1 MNEHIISYI
10 KDNYINSQMS
20 PQFAVLVKGDWGCG
34 KTFLV
39 KKILNETYGKKYKDN
54 VIWISVYGLSSIQQL
69 RQKLIEKI
77 YPFLSNK
84 ITKFA
89 LSTVKAGL
97 KASTTIDFNKDG
109 YEDLFIDFII
119 PNFESD
125 ENGKKIKTKKILILD
140 DIERCSIPI
149 TEIFG
154 FFAEEIIEKN
164 LKAIFISNDEKIKDT
179 QEQDDYK
186 SIKEK
191 IIGMEFKIVPNVTE
205 AVKSF
210 IKELRL
216 EHGETIL
223 TEKSLNVLSTLKFE
237 NLRSV
242 RQAFVHISQIF
253 EIIGNTNINEDYIS
267 SVIEYFLVLYIQKA
281 KGDISSKEDFLDA
294 IEAYT
299 NEKTT
304 FKNYKDTQ
312 LNKKYLFRYAKVPLQ
327 NIYFDIIVNGNF
339 SPNQVLED
347 YKNWTMPDDEKTPYQ
362 KLYQEWFNYSDIE
375 FNNLYNSVQ
384 KDFDNNKILNQSQLV
399 GLADLKFELA
409 ENGVIGESK
418 EQIKKSF
425 SEYIQKNKSILEPY
439 DLLIPLR
446 GHFTRCKNCNSELVE
461 IESKLRAVNRD
472 LIKEKVR
479 LYFIEL
485 YSNIPEKISE
495 LVRFVSYGE
504 GNSYSIPI
512 LNLIDINELYLKM
525 KVWNYNYQVVLFQSF
540 EERYGKKNS
549 MELKK
554 EFYPDINEIKKLADL
569 YKNDIKE
576 IIMSPKNAQR
586 KWIADWYN
594 DLYEYMVQ
602 SKEKQE
608 NKELPLSEATYK

>member
-39 KKILNETYGKKYKDN
+39 KKILEETYGKKYEAN
-54 VIWISVYGLSSIQQL
+54 IIWISVYGLSSIQQL
-69 RQKLIEKI
+69 KQKLLKKI
-77 YPFLSNK
+77 HPILTNK
-84 ITKFA
+84 VTQFVFNTLKTGIKTSTKIDLNNDEEGDLFFD
-89 LSTVKAGL
+89 L
-97 KASTTIDFNKDG
+97 TIPDYETEKDG
-109 YEDLFIDFII
+109 A
-119 PNFESD
+119 
-125 ENGKKIKTKKILILD
+125 KIKIKKLLIID

-154 FFAEEIIEKN
+154 FFSEDILEKN
-164 LKAIFISNDEKIKDT
+164 LRAIFISNDKKIKDP
-179 QEQDDYK
+179 DDFDSYK

-191 IIGMEFKIVPNVTE
+191 IIGMEFNVEPDITD

-216 EHGETIL
+216 EYNEELL
-223 TEKSLNVLSTLKFE
+223 TEKSVNVLSTLEFK
-237 NLRSV
+237 NLRSI

-253 EIIGNTNINEDYIS
+253 EIIGKTDIDKDYIS
-267 SVIEYFLVLYIQKA
+267 NVIEFFLVLYIQKA
-281 KGDISSKEDFLDA
+281 KGDINSTEDFLDA
-294 IEAYT
+294 IEAYK

-304 FKNYKDTQ
+304 LKIYKDTQ

-425 SEYIQKNKSILEPY
+425 SEYIQRNKTILEPY

-461 IESKLRAVNRD
+461 IESKLRAVNCD

-549 MELKK
+549 EELKK

-608 NKELPLSEATYK
+608 NKEPPL

>member
-1 MNEHIISYI
+1 MNEHVISYI

-69 RQKLIEKI
+69 KQKLLKKI
-77 YPFLSNK
+77 HPILTNK
-84 ITKFA
+84 VTQFVFNTLKTGIKTSTKIDLNNDEEGDLFFD
-89 LSTVKAGL
+89 L
-97 KASTTIDFNKDG
+97 TIPDYETEKDG
-109 YEDLFIDFII
+109 A
-119 PNFESD
+119 
-125 ENGKKIKTKKILILD
+125 KIKIKKLLIID

-154 FFAEEIIEKN
+154 FFSEDILENN
-164 LKAIFISNDEKIKDT
+164 LRAIFISNDEKIKDS
-179 QEQDDYK
+179 DDFDSYK

-191 IIGMEFKIVPNVTE
+191 IIGMEFNVEPDITD

-216 EHGETIL
+216 EHNEELL
-223 TEKSLNVLSTLKFE
+223 TKKSVNVLSTLKFK
-237 NLRSV
+237 NLRSI
-242 RQAFVHISQIF
+242 RQAFVHISQIY
-253 EIIGNTNINEDYIS
+253 EIIGKTDIDKDYIS
-267 SVIEYFLVLYIQKA
+267 NVIEFFLVLYIQKA
-281 KGDISSKEDFLDA
+281 KGDINSTEDFLDA
-294 IEAYT
+294 IEAYK

-304 FKNYKDTQ
+304 LKIYEDMQ

-347 YKNWTMPDDEKTPYQ
+347 YKNWTMPDNEKTPYQ
-362 KLYQEWFNYSDIE
+362 KLYQEWFNYSDID

-409 ENGVIGESK
+409 ENGVIEESK
-418 EQIKKSF
+418 EQIKNSF
-425 SEYIQKNKSILEPY
+425 FEYIQRNKSILEPY

-446 GHFTRCKNCNSELVE
+446 GHFTRCKNCNSELLA
-461 IESKLRAVNRD
+461 IEAKLRDVNLN
-472 LIKEKVR
+472 LIKERVKSN
-479 LYFIEL
+479 FIEL
-485 YSNIPEKISE
+485 YSNIPEKISD

-504 GNSYSIPI
+504 KNSYFIPI
-512 LNLIDINELYLKM
+512 LSLIDINDLYLKM
-525 KVWNYNYQVVLFQSF
+525 KGWDYSCQVTLYQSF

-549 MELKK
+549 TGVQK
-554 EFYPDINEIKKLADL
+554 EFYPDIDEIKKIADL
-569 YKNDIKE
+569 YKKDAKE
-576 IIMSPKNAQR
+576 IVMSPQNAQK
-586 KWIADWYN
+586 KWLSDWYK
-594 DLYEYMVQ
+594 DLYEFMIQ
-602 SKEKQE
+602 SKNSQE
-608 NKELPLSEATYK
+608 SKE

>member
-1 MNEHIISYI
+1 MNEHVISYI

-69 RQKLIEKI
+69 KQKLLKKI
-77 YPFLSNK
+77 HPILTNK
-84 ITKFA
+84 VTQFVFNTLKTGIKTSTKIDLNNDEEGDLFFD
-89 LSTVKAGL
+89 L
-97 KASTTIDFNKDG
+97 TIPDYETEKDG
-109 YEDLFIDFII
+109 A
-119 PNFESD
+119 
-125 ENGKKIKTKKILILD
+125 KIKIKKLLIID

-154 FFAEEIIEKN
+154 FFSEDILENN
-164 LKAIFISNDEKIKDT
+164 LRAIFISNDEKIKDS
-179 QEQDDYK
+179 DDFDSYK

-191 IIGMEFKIVPNVTE
+191 KIGMEFNVEPDITD

-216 EHGETIL
+216 EHNEELL
-223 TEKSLNVLSTLKFE
+223 TKKSVNVLSTLKFK
-237 NLRSV
+237 NLRSI
-242 RQAFVHISQIF
+242 RQAFVHISQIY
-253 EIIGNTNINEDYIS
+253 EIIGKTDIDKDYIS
-267 SVIEYFLVLYIQKA
+267 NVIEFFLVLYIQKA
-281 KGDISSKEDFLDA
+281 KGDINSTEDFLDA
-294 IEAYT
+294 IEAYK

-304 FKNYKDTQ
+304 LKIYEDMQ

-347 YKNWTMPDDEKTPYQ
+347 YKNWTMPDNEKTPYQ
-362 KLYQEWFNYSDIE
+362 KLYQEWFNYSDID

-409 ENGVIGESK
+409 ENGVIEESK
-418 EQIKKSF
+418 EQIKNSF
-425 SEYIQKNKSILEPY
+425 FEYIQRNKSILEPY

-446 GHFTRCKNCNSELVE
+446 GHFTRCKNCNSELLA
-461 IESKLRAVNRD
+461 IEAKLRDVNLN
-472 LIKEKVR
+472 LIKERVKSN
-479 LYFIEL
+479 FIEL
-485 YSNIPEKISE
+485 YSNIPEKISD

-504 GNSYSIPI
+504 KNSYFIPI
-512 LNLIDINELYLKM
+512 LSLIDINDLYLKM
-525 KVWNYNYQVVLFQSF
+525 KGWDYSCQVTLYQSF

-549 MELKK
+549 TGVQK
-554 EFYPDINEIKKLADL
+554 EFYPDIDEIKK
-569 YKNDIKE
+569 N
-576 IIMSPKNAQR
+576 R
-586 KWIADWYN
+586 
-594 DLYEYMVQ
+594 
-602 SKEKQE
+602 
-608 NKELPLSEATYK
+608 

>member
-1 MNEHIISYI
+1 
-10 KDNYINSQMS
+10 MS

>member
-1 MNEHIISYI
+1 MNEHVISYI

-69 RQKLIEKI
+69 KQKLLKKI
-77 YPFLSNK
+77 HPILTNK
-84 ITKFA
+84 VTQFVFNTLKTGIKTSTKIDLNNDEEGDLFFD
-89 LSTVKAGL
+89 L
-97 KASTTIDFNKDG
+97 TIPDYETEKDG
-109 YEDLFIDFII
+109 A
-119 PNFESD
+119 
-125 ENGKKIKTKKILILD
+125 KIKIKKLLIID

-154 FFAEEIIEKN
+154 FFSEDILENN
-164 LKAIFISNDEKIKDT
+164 LRAIFISNDKKIKDS
-179 QEQDDYK
+179 DDFDSYK

-191 IIGMEFKIVPNVTE
+191 IIGMEFNVEPDITD

-216 EHGETIL
+216 EHNEELL
-223 TEKSLNVLSTLKFE
+223 TKKSVNVLSTLKFK
-237 NLRSV
+237 NLRSI
-242 RQAFVHISQIF
+242 RQAFVHISQIY
-253 EIIGNTNINEDYIS
+253 EIIGKTDIDKDYIS
-267 SVIEYFLVLYIQKA
+267 NVIEFFLVLYIQKA
-281 KGDISSKEDFLDA
+281 KGDINSTEDFLDA
-294 IEAYT
+294 IEAYK

-327 NIYFDIIVNGNF
+327 NIYFEIIVNGNF
-339 SPNQVLED
+339 SSCEILED
-347 YKNWTMPDDEKTPYQ
+347 YKVWTMPEDNKTPFQ
-362 KLYQEWFNYSDIE
+362 KLYQEWFKYADID

-418 EQIKKSF
+418 EQIKNSF
-425 SEYIQKNKSILEPY
+425 FEYIQRNKSILEPY

-446 GHFTRCKNCNSELVE
+446 GHFTRCKNYNSELLA
-461 IESKLRAVNRD
+461 IEAKLRDVNLN
-472 LIKEKVR
+472 LIKERVKSN
-479 LYFIEL
+479 FIEL
-485 YSNIPEKISE
+485 YSNIPEKISD

-504 GNSYSIPI
+504 KNSYFIPI
-512 LNLIDINELYLKM
+512 LSLIDINDLYLKM
-525 KVWNYNYQVVLFQSF
+525 KGWDYSCQVTLYQSF

-549 MELKK
+549 TGVQK
-554 EFYPDINEIKKLADL
+554 EFYPDIDEIKKIADL
-569 YKNDIKE
+569 YKKDAKE
-576 IIMSPKNAQR
+576 IVMSPQNAQK
-586 KWIADWYN
+586 KWLSDWYK
-594 DLYEYMVQ
+594 DLYEFMIQ
-602 SKEKQE
+602 SKNSQE
-608 NKELPLSEATYK
+608 SKE

>member
-1 MNEHIISYI
+1 MNEHVISYI

-69 RQKLIEKI
+69 KQKLLKKI
-77 YPFLSNK
+77 HPILTNK
-84 ITKFA
+84 VTQFVFNTLKTGIKTSTKIDLNNDEEGDLFFD
-89 LSTVKAGL
+89 L
-97 KASTTIDFNKDG
+97 TIPDYETEKDG
-109 YEDLFIDFII
+109 A
-119 PNFESD
+119 
-125 ENGKKIKTKKILILD
+125 KIKIKKLLIID

-154 FFAEEIIEKN
+154 FFSEDILENN
-164 LKAIFISNDEKIKDT
+164 LRAIFISNDEKIKDS
-179 QEQDDYK
+179 DDFDSYK

-191 IIGMEFKIVPNVTE
+191 IIGMEFNVEPDITD

-216 EHGETIL
+216 EHNEELL
-223 TEKSLNVLSTLKFE
+223 TKKSVNVLSTLKFK
-237 NLRSV
+237 NLRSI
-242 RQAFVHISQIF
+242 RQAFVHISQIY
-253 EIIGNTNINEDYIS
+253 EIIGKTDIDKDYIS
-267 SVIEYFLVLYIQKA
+267 NVIEVFLVLYIQKA
-281 KGDISSKEDFLDA
+281 KGDINSTEDFLDA
-294 IEAYT
+294 IEAYK

-304 FKNYKDTQ
+304 LKIYEDMQ

-347 YKNWTMPDDEKTPYQ
+347 YKNWTMPDNEKTPYQ
-362 KLYQEWFNYSDIE
+362 KLYQEWFNYSDID

-409 ENGVIGESK
+409 ENGVIEESK
-418 EQIKKSF
+418 EQIKNSF
-425 SEYIQKNKSILEPY
+425 FEYIQRNKSILEPY

-446 GHFTRCKNCNSELVE
+446 GHFTRCKNCNSELLA
-461 IESKLRAVNRD
+461 IEAKLRDVNLN
-472 LIKEKVR
+472 LIKERVKSN
-479 LYFIEL
+479 FIEL
-485 YSNIPEKISE
+485 YSNIPEKISD

-504 GNSYSIPI
+504 KNSYFIPI
-512 LNLIDINELYLKM
+512 LSLIDINDLYLKM
-525 KVWNYNYQVVLFQSF
+525 KGWDYSCQVTLYQSF

-549 MELKK
+549 TGVQK
-554 EFYPDINEIKKLADL
+554 EFYPDIDEIKKIADL
-569 YKNDIKE
+569 YKKDAKE
-576 IIMSPKNAQR
+576 IVMSPQNAQK
-586 KWIADWYN
+586 KWLSDWYK
-594 DLYEYMVQ
+594 DLYEFMIQ
-602 SKEKQE
+602 SKNSQE
-608 NKELPLSEATYK
+608 SKE

>member
-1 MNEHIISYI
+1 MNEHVISYI

-69 RQKLIEKI
+69 KQKLLKKI
-77 YPFLSNK
+77 HPILTNK
-84 ITKFA
+84 VTQFVFNTLKTGIKTSTKIDLNNDEEGDLFFD
-89 LSTVKAGL
+89 L
-97 KASTTIDFNKDG
+97 TIPDYETEKDG
-109 YEDLFIDFII
+109 A
-119 PNFESD
+119 
-125 ENGKKIKTKKILILD
+125 KIKIKKLLIID

-154 FFAEEIIEKN
+154 FFSEDILENN
-164 LKAIFISNDEKIKDT
+164 LRAIFISNDEKIKDS
-179 QEQDDYK
+179 DDFDSYK

-191 IIGMEFKIVPNVTE
+191 IIGMEFNVEPDITD

-216 EHGETIL
+216 EHNEELL
-223 TEKSLNVLSTLKFE
+223 TKKSVNVLSTLKFK
-237 NLRSV
+237 NLRSI
-242 RQAFVHISQIF
+242 RQAFVHISQIY
-253 EIIGNTNINEDYIS
+253 EIIGKTDIDKDYIS
-267 SVIEYFLVLYIQKA
+267 NVIEFFLVLYIQKA
-281 KGDISSKEDFLDA
+281 KGDINSTEDFLDA
-294 IEAYT
+294 IEAYK

-304 FKNYKDTQ
+304 LKIYEDMQ

-347 YKNWTMPDDEKTPYQ
+347 YKNWTMPDNEKTPYQ
-362 KLYQEWFNYSDIE
+362 KLYQEWFNYSDID

-409 ENGVIGESK
+409 ENGVIEESK
-418 EQIKKSF
+418 EQIKNSF
-425 SEYIQKNKSILEPY
+425 FEYIQRNKSILAPY
-439 DLLIPLR
+439 ELLIPLR
-446 GHFTRCKNCNSELVE
+446 GHFTRCKNCNSELLA
-461 IESKLRAVNRD
+461 IEAKLRDVNLN
-472 LIKEKVR
+472 LIKERVKSN
-479 LYFIEL
+479 FIEL
-485 YSNIPEKISE
+485 YSNIPEKISD

-504 GNSYSIPI
+504 KNSYFIPI
-512 LNLIDINELYLKM
+512 LSLIDINDLYLKM
-525 KVWNYNYQVVLFQSF
+525 KGWDYSCQVTLYQSF

-549 MELKK
+549 TGVQK
-554 EFYPDINEIKKLADL
+554 EFYPDIDEIKKIADL
-569 YKNDIKE
+569 YKKDAKE
-576 IIMSPKNAQR
+576 IVMSPQNAQK
-586 KWIADWYN
+586 KWLSDWYK
-594 DLYEYMVQ
+594 DLYEFMIQ
-602 SKEKQE
+602 SKNSQE
-608 NKELPLSEATYK
+608 SKE

>member
-1 MNEHIISYI
+1 MNEHVISYI
-10 KDNYINSQMS
+10 KNNYIKSKIN
-20 PQFAVLVKGDWGCG
+20 PHFAVLVKGDWGCG

-109 YEDLFIDFII
+109 YEDLFIDFTI

-179 QEQDDYK
+179 QEQDDYN

-191 IIGMEFKIVPNVTE
+191 IIGMEFNVEPDITD

-216 EHGETIL
+216 EHNEELL
-223 TEKSLNVLSTLKFE
+223 TEKSVNVLSTLKFK
-237 NLRSV
+237 NLRSI
-242 RQAFVHISQIF
+242 RQAFVHISQIY
-253 EIIGNTNINEDYIS
+253 EIIGKTDIDKDYIS
-267 SVIEYFLVLYIQKA
+267 NVIEFFLVLYIQKA
-281 KGDISSKEDFLDA
+281 KGDINSTEDFLDA
-294 IEAYT
+294 IEAYK

-304 FKNYKDTQ
+304 LKIYEDMQ

-347 YKNWTMPDDEKTPYQ
+347 YKNWTMPDNEKTPYQ
-362 KLYQEWFNYSDIE
+362 KLYQEWFNYSDID

-418 EQIKKSF
+418 EQIKNSF
-425 SEYIQKNKSILEPY
+425 FEYIQRNKSILEPY

-446 GHFTRCKNCNSELVE
+446 GHFTRCKNCNSELLA
-461 IESKLRAVNRD
+461 IEAKLRDVNLN
-472 LIKEKVR
+472 LIKERVKSN
-479 LYFIEL
+479 FIEL
-485 YSNIPEKISE
+485 YSNIPEKISD

-504 GNSYSIPI
+504 KNSYFIPI
-512 LNLIDINELYLKM
+512 LSLIDINDLYLKM
-525 KVWNYNYQVVLFQSF
+525 KGWDYSCQVTLYQSF

-554 EFYPDINEIKKLADL
+554 EFYPDIDEIKKIADL
-569 YKNDIKE
+569 YKKDAKE
-576 IIMSPKNAQR
+576 IVMSPQNAQK
-586 KWIADWYN
+586 KWLSDWYN

-608 NKELPLSEATYK
+608 NKELPL

>member
-1 MNEHIISYI
+1 MNEHVISYI
-10 KDNYINSQMS
+10 KNNYIKTKIN
-20 PQFAVLVKGDWGCG
+20 PHFAVLVKGDWGCG

-109 YEDLFIDFII
+109 YEDLFIDFTI

-179 QEQDDYK
+179 QEQDDYN

-191 IIGMEFKIVPNVTE
+191 IIGMEFNVEPDITD

-216 EHGETIL
+216 EHNEELL
-223 TEKSLNVLSTLKFE
+223 TEKSVNVLSTLKFK
-237 NLRSV
+237 NLRSI
-242 RQAFVHISQIF
+242 RQAFVHISQIY
-253 EIIGNTNINEDYIS
+253 EIIGKTDIDKDYIS
-267 SVIEYFLVLYIQKA
+267 NVIEFFLVLYIQKA
-281 KGDISSKEDFLDA
+281 KGDINSTEDFLDA
-294 IEAYT
+294 IEAYK

-304 FKNYKDTQ
+304 LKIYEDMQ

-347 YKNWTMPDDEKTPYQ
+347 YKNWTMPDNEKTPYQ
-362 KLYQEWFNYSDIE
+362 KLYQEWFNYSDID

-418 EQIKKSF
+418 EQIKNSF
-425 SEYIQKNKSILEPY
+425 FEYIQRNKSILEPY

-446 GHFTRCKNCNSELVE
+446 GHFTRCKNCNSELLA
-461 IESKLRAVNRD
+461 IEAKLRDVNLN
-472 LIKEKVR
+472 LIKERVKSN
-479 LYFIEL
+479 FIEL
-485 YSNIPEKISE
+485 YSNIPEKISD

-504 GNSYSIPI
+504 KNSYFIPI
-512 LNLIDINELYLKM
+512 LSLIDINDLYLKM
-525 KVWNYNYQVVLFQSF
+525 KGWDYSCQVTLYQSF

-554 EFYPDINEIKKLADL
+554 EFYPDIDEIKKIADL
-569 YKNDIKE
+569 YKKDAKE
-576 IIMSPKNAQR
+576 IVMSPQNAQK
-586 KWIADWYN
+586 KWLSDWYN

-608 NKELPLSEATYK
+608 NKELPL

>member
-1 MNEHIISYI
+1 MNEHVISYI

-109 YEDLFIDFII
+109 YEDLFIDFTI

-327 NIYFDIIVNGNF
+327 NIYFEIIVNGNF
-339 SPNQVLED
+339 SSCEILED
-347 YKNWTMPDDEKTPYQ
+347 YKVWTMPEDNKTPFQ
-362 KLYQEWFNYSDIE
+362 KLYQEWFKYADID

-384 KDFDNNKILNQSQLV
+384 KDFDNNKILDQSQLV

-418 EQIKKSF
+418 EQIKNSF
-425 SEYIQKNKSILEPY
+425 FEYIQRNKSILEPY

-446 GHFTRCKNCNSELVE
+446 GHFTRCKNYNSELLA
-461 IESKLRAVNRD
+461 IEAKLRDVNLN
-472 LIKEKVR
+472 LIKERVKSN
-479 LYFIEL
+479 FIEL
-485 YSNIPEKISE
+485 YSNIPEKISD

-504 GNSYSIPI
+504 KNSYFIPI
-512 LNLIDINELYLKM
+512 LSLIDINDLYLKM
-525 KVWNYNYQVVLFQSF
+525 KGWDYSCQVTLYQSF

-549 MELKK
+549 TRVQK
-554 EFYPDINEIKKLADL
+554 EFYPDIDEIKKIADL
-569 YKNDIKE
+569 YKKDAKE
-576 IIMSPKNAQR
+576 IVMSPQNAQK
-586 KWIADWYN
+586 KWLSDWYK
-594 DLYEYMVQ
+594 DLYEFMIQ
-602 SKEKQE
+602 SKNSQE
-608 NKELPLSEATYK
+608 SKE

>member
-1 MNEHIISYI
+1 MGREFMNEHIISYI
-10 KDNYINSQMS
+10 KNNYINSQMS

-39 KKILNETYGKKYKDN
+39 KKILEETYGKKYEDN
-54 VIWISVYGLSSIQQL
+54 VVWISVYGLSSIQQL
-69 RQKLIEKI
+69 KQKLLKKI
-77 YPFLSNK
+77 HPILTNK
-84 ITKFA
+84 VTQFVFNTLKTGIKTSTKIDLNNDEEGDLFFD
-89 LSTVKAGL
+89 L
-97 KASTTIDFNKDG
+97 TIPDYETEKDG
-109 YEDLFIDFII
+109 A
-119 PNFESD
+119 
-125 ENGKKIKTKKILILD
+125 KIKIKKLLIID

-154 FFAEEIIEKN
+154 FFSEDILEKN
-164 LKAIFISNDEKIKDT
+164 LRAIFISNDKKIKDP
-179 QEQDDYK
+179 DVFVSYK

-191 IIGMEFKIVPNVTE
+191 IIGMEFNVEPDITD
-205 AVKSF
+205 AVKFF

-216 EHGETIL
+216 EYNEELL
-223 TEKSLNVLSTLKFE
+223 TEKSVNVLSTLEFK
-237 NLRSV
+237 NLRSI

-253 EIIGNTNINEDYIS
+253 EIIGKTDIDKDYIS
-267 SVIEYFLVLYIQKA
+267 NVIEFFLVLYIQKA
-281 KGDISSKEDFLDA
+281 KGDINSTEDFLDA
-294 IEAYT
+294 IEAYK

-304 FKNYKDTQ
+304 LKIYKDTQ

-375 FNNLYNSVQ
+375 FNDLYNSVQ

-409 ENGVIGESK
+409 ENGVIGVSK

-425 SEYIQKNKSILEPY
+425 SEYIQRNKTILEPY

-512 LNLIDINELYLKM
+512 LNLIDINDLYLKM
-525 KVWNYNYQVVLFQSF
+525 KVWNYNYQVALFQSF

-554 EFYPDINEIKKLADL
+554 EFYPDIIKIKELSDL
-569 YKNDIKE
+569 YKKDIQK
-576 IIMSPKNAQR
+576 IIMSPENAQK
-586 KWIADWYN
+586 KWISNWYN
-594 DLYEYMVQ
+594 DLYEYMLQ
-602 SKEKQE
+602 SKENQD
-608 NKELPLSEATYK
+608 NKEPSL

>member
-1 MNEHIISYI
+1 MIEHVISYI

-69 RQKLIEKI
+69 KQKLLKKI
-77 YPFLSNK
+77 HPILTNK
-84 ITKFA
+84 VTQFVFNTLKTGIKTSTKIDLNNDEEGDLFFD
-89 LSTVKAGL
+89 L
-97 KASTTIDFNKDG
+97 TIPDYETEKDG
-109 YEDLFIDFII
+109 A
-119 PNFESD
+119 
-125 ENGKKIKTKKILILD
+125 KIKIKKLLIID

-154 FFAEEIIEKN
+154 FFSEDILENN
-164 LKAIFISNDEKIKDT
+164 LRAIFISNDEKIKDS
-179 QEQDDYK
+179 DDFDSYK

-191 IIGMEFKIVPNVTE
+191 IIGMEFNVEPDITD

-216 EHGETIL
+216 EHNEELL
-223 TEKSLNVLSTLKFE
+223 TKKSVNVLSTLKFK
-237 NLRSV
+237 NLRSI
-242 RQAFVHISQIF
+242 RQAFVHISQIY
-253 EIIGNTNINEDYIS
+253 EIIGKTDIDKDYIS
-267 SVIEYFLVLYIQKA
+267 NVIEFFLVLYIQKA
-281 KGDISSKEDFLDA
+281 KGDINSTEDFLDA
-294 IEAYT
+294 IEAYK

-304 FKNYKDTQ
+304 LKIYEDMQ

-347 YKNWTMPDDEKTPYQ
+347 YKNWTMPDNEKTPYQ
-362 KLYQEWFNYSDIE
+362 KLYQEWFNYSDID

-409 ENGVIGESK
+409 ENGVIEESK
-418 EQIKKSF
+418 EQIKNSF
-425 SEYIQKNKSILEPY
+425 FEYIQRNKSILEPY

-446 GHFTRCKNCNSELVE
+446 GHFTRCKNCNSELLA
-461 IESKLRAVNRD
+461 IEAKLRDVNLN
-472 LIKEKVR
+472 LIKERVKSN
-479 LYFIEL
+479 FIEL
-485 YSNIPEKISE
+485 YSNIPEKISD

-504 GNSYSIPI
+504 KNSYFIPI
-512 LNLIDINELYLKM
+512 LSLIDINDLYLKM
-525 KVWNYNYQVVLFQSF
+525 KGWDYSCQVTLYQSF

-549 MELKK
+549 TGVQK
-554 EFYPDINEIKKLADL
+554 EFYPDIDEIKKIADL
-569 YKNDIKE
+569 YKKDAKE
-576 IIMSPKNAQR
+576 IVMSPQNAQK
-586 KWIADWYN
+586 KWLSDWYK
-594 DLYEYMVQ
+594 DLYEFMIQ
-602 SKEKQE
+602 SKNSQE
-608 NKELPLSEATYK
+608 SKE

>member
-1 MNEHIISYI
+1 MNEHVISYI

-69 RQKLIEKI
+69 KQKLLKKI
-77 YPFLSNK
+77 HPILTNK
-84 ITKFA
+84 VTQFVFNTLKTGIKTSTKIDLNNDEEGDLFFD
-89 LSTVKAGL
+89 L
-97 KASTTIDFNKDG
+97 TIPDYETEKDG
-109 YEDLFIDFII
+109 A
-119 PNFESD
+119 
-125 ENGKKIKTKKILILD
+125 KIKIKKLLIID

-154 FFAEEIIEKN
+154 FFSEDILENN
-164 LKAIFISNDEKIKDT
+164 LRAIFISNDEKIKDS
-179 QEQDDYK
+179 DDFDSYK

-191 IIGMEFKIVPNVTE
+191 IIGMEFNVEPDITD

-216 EHGETIL
+216 EHNEELL
-223 TEKSLNVLSTLKFE
+223 TKKSVNVLSTLKFK
-237 NLRSV
+237 NLRSI
-242 RQAFVHISQIF
+242 RQAFVHISQIY
-253 EIIGNTNINEDYIS
+253 EIIGKTDIDKDYIS
-267 SVIEYFLVLYIQKA
+267 NVIEFFLVLYIQKA
-281 KGDISSKEDFLDA
+281 KGDINSTEDFLDA
-294 IEAYT
+294 IEAYK

-304 FKNYKDTQ
+304 LKIYEDMQ

-347 YKNWTMPDDEKTPYQ
+347 YKNWTMPDNEKTPYQ
-362 KLYQEWFNYSDIE
+362 KLYQEWFNYSDID

-409 ENGVIGESK
+409 ENGVIEESK
-418 EQIKKSF
+418 EQIKNSF
-425 SEYIQKNKSILEPY
+425 FEYIQRNKSILEPY

-446 GHFTRCKNCNSELVE
+446 GHFTRCKNCNSELLA
-461 IESKLRAVNRD
+461 IEAKLRDVNLN
-472 LIKEKVR
+472 LIKERVKSN
-479 LYFIEL
+479 FIEL
-485 YSNIPEKISE
+485 YSNIPEKISD

-504 GNSYSIPI
+504 KNSYFIPI
-512 LNLIDINELYLKM
+512 LSLIDINDLYLKM
-525 KVWNYNYQVVLFQSF
+525 KGWDYSCQVTLYQSF

-549 MELKK
+549 TGVQK
-554 EFYPDINEIKKLADL
+554 EFYPDIDEIKK
-569 YKNDIKE
+569 N
-576 IIMSPKNAQR
+576 R
-586 KWIADWYN
+586 
-594 DLYEYMVQ
+594 
-602 SKEKQE
+602 
-608 NKELPLSEATYK
+608 

>member
-1 MNEHIISYI
+1 MNEHVISYI

-69 RQKLIEKI
+69 KQKLLKKI
-77 YPFLSNK
+77 HPILTNK
-84 ITKFA
+84 VTQFVFNTLKTGIKTSTKIDLNNDEEGDLFFD
-89 LSTVKAGL
+89 L
-97 KASTTIDFNKDG
+97 TIPDYETEKDG
-109 YEDLFIDFII
+109 A
-119 PNFESD
+119 
-125 ENGKKIKTKKILILD
+125 KIKIKKLLIID

-154 FFAEEIIEKN
+154 FFSEDILENN
-164 LKAIFISNDEKIKDT
+164 LRAIFISNDEKIKDS
-179 QEQDDYK
+179 DDFDSYK

-191 IIGMEFKIVPNVTE
+191 IIGIEFNVEPDITD

-216 EHGETIL
+216 EHNEELL
-223 TEKSLNVLSTLKFE
+223 TKKSVNVLSTLKFK
-237 NLRSV
+237 NLRSI
-242 RQAFVHISQIF
+242 RQAFVHISQIY
-253 EIIGNTNINEDYIS
+253 EIIGKTDIDKDYIS
-267 SVIEYFLVLYIQKA
+267 NVIEFFLVLYIQKA
-281 KGDISSKEDFLDA
+281 KGDINSTEDFLDA
-294 IEAYT
+294 IEAYK

-304 FKNYKDTQ
+304 LKIYEDMQ

-347 YKNWTMPDDEKTPYQ
+347 YKNWTMPDNEKTPYQ
-362 KLYQEWFNYSDIE
+362 KLYQEWFNYSDID

-409 ENGVIGESK
+409 ENGVIEESK
-418 EQIKKSF
+418 EQIKNSF
-425 SEYIQKNKSILEPY
+425 FEYIQRNKSILEPY

-446 GHFTRCKNCNSELVE
+446 GHFTRCKNCNSELLA
-461 IESKLRAVNRD
+461 IEAKLRDVNLN
-472 LIKEKVR
+472 LIKERVKSN
-479 LYFIEL
+479 FIEL
-485 YSNIPEKISE
+485 YSNIPEKISD

-504 GNSYSIPI
+504 KNSYFIPI
-512 LNLIDINELYLKM
+512 LSLIDINDLYLKM
-525 KVWNYNYQVVLFQSF
+525 KGWDYSCQVTLYQSF

-549 MELKK
+549 TGVQK
-554 EFYPDINEIKKLADL
+554 EFYPDIDEIKK
-569 YKNDIKE
+569 N
-576 IIMSPKNAQR
+576 R
-586 KWIADWYN
+586 
-594 DLYEYMVQ
+594 
-602 SKEKQE
+602 
-608 NKELPLSEATYK
+608 

>member
-1 MNEHIISYI
+1 MNEHVISNI

-69 RQKLIEKI
+69 KQKLLKKI
-77 YPFLSNK
+77 HPILTNK
-84 ITKFA
+84 VTQFVFNTLKTGIKTSTKIDLNNDEEGDLFFD
-89 LSTVKAGL
+89 L
-97 KASTTIDFNKDG
+97 TIPDYETEKDG
-109 YEDLFIDFII
+109 A
-119 PNFESD
+119 
-125 ENGKKIKTKKILILD
+125 KIKIKKLLIID

-154 FFAEEIIEKN
+154 FFSEDILENN
-164 LKAIFISNDEKIKDT
+164 LRAIFISNDEKIKDS
-179 QEQDDYK
+179 DDFDSYK

-191 IIGMEFKIVPNVTE
+191 IIGMEFNVEPDITD

-216 EHGETIL
+216 EHNEELL
-223 TEKSLNVLSTLKFE
+223 TKKSVNVLSTLKFK
-237 NLRSV
+237 NLRSI
-242 RQAFVHISQIF
+242 RQAFVHISQIY
-253 EIIGNTNINEDYIS
+253 EIIGKTDIDKDYIS
-267 SVIEYFLVLYIQKA
+267 NVIEFFLVLYIQKA
-281 KGDISSKEDFLDA
+281 KGDINSTEDFLDA
-294 IEAYT
+294 IEAYK

-304 FKNYKDTQ
+304 LNIYEDMQ

-347 YKNWTMPDDEKTPYQ
+347 YKNWTMPDNEKTPYQ
-362 KLYQEWFNYSDIE
+362 KLYQEWFNYSDID
-375 FNNLYNSVQ
+375 FNYLFNSVQ

-409 ENGVIGESK
+409 ENGVIEESK
-418 EQIKKSF
+418 EQIKNSF
-425 SEYIQKNKSILEPY
+425 FEYIQRNKSILEPY

-446 GHFTRCKNCNSELVE
+446 GHFTRCKNCNSELLA
-461 IESKLRAVNRD
+461 IEAKLRDVNLN
-472 LIKEKVR
+472 LIKERVKSN
-479 LYFIEL
+479 FIEL
-485 YSNIPEKISE
+485 YSNIPEKISD

-504 GNSYSIPI
+504 KNSYFIPI
-512 LNLIDINELYLKM
+512 LSLIDINDLYLKM
-525 KVWNYNYQVVLFQSF
+525 KGWDYSCQVTLYQSF

-549 MELKK
+549 TGVQK
-554 EFYPDINEIKKLADL
+554 EFYPDIDEIKK
-569 YKNDIKE
+569 N
-576 IIMSPKNAQR
+576 R
-586 KWIADWYN
+586 
-594 DLYEYMVQ
+594 
-602 SKEKQE
+602 
-608 NKELPLSEATYK
+608 

>member
-1 MNEHIISYI
+1 MNEHVISYI

-69 RQKLIEKI
+69 KQKLLKKI
-77 YPFLSNK
+77 HPILTNK
-84 ITKFA
+84 VTQFVFNTLKTGIKTSTKIDLNNDEEGDLFFD
-89 LSTVKAGL
+89 L
-97 KASTTIDFNKDG
+97 TIPDYETEKDG
-109 YEDLFIDFII
+109 A
-119 PNFESD
+119 
-125 ENGKKIKTKKILILD
+125 KIKIKKLLIID

-154 FFAEEIIEKN
+154 FFSEDILENN
-164 LKAIFISNDEKIKDT
+164 LRAIFISNDEKIKDS
-179 QEQDDYK
+179 DDFDSYK

-191 IIGMEFKIVPNVTE
+191 IIGMEFNVEPDITD

-216 EHGETIL
+216 EHNEELL
-223 TEKSLNVLSTLKFE
+223 TKKSVNVLSTLKFK
-237 NLRSV
+237 NLRSI
-242 RQAFVHISQIF
+242 RQAFVHISQIY
-253 EIIGNTNINEDYIS
+253 EIIGKTDIDKDYIS
-267 SVIEYFLVLYIQKA
+267 NVIEFFLVLYIQKA
-281 KGDISSKEDFLDA
+281 KGDINSTEDFLDA
-294 IEAYT
+294 IEAYK

-304 FKNYKDTQ
+304 LKIYEDMQ
-312 LNKKYLFRYAKVPLQ
+312 LNKKYLFKYAKVPLQ

-347 YKNWTMPDDEKTPYQ
+347 YKNWTMPDNEKTPYQ
-362 KLYQEWFNYSDIE
+362 KLYQEWFNYSDID

-409 ENGVIGESK
+409 ENGVIEESK
-418 EQIKKSF
+418 EQIKNSF
-425 SEYIQKNKSILEPY
+425 FEYIQRNKSILEPY

-446 GHFTRCKNCNSELVE
+446 GHFTRCKNCNSELLA
-461 IESKLRAVNRD
+461 IEAKLRDVNLN
-472 LIKEKVR
+472 LIKERVKSN
-479 LYFIEL
+479 FIEL
-485 YSNIPEKISE
+485 YSNIPEKISD

-504 GNSYSIPI
+504 KNSYFIPI
-512 LNLIDINELYLKM
+512 LSLIDINDLYLKM
-525 KVWNYNYQVVLFQSF
+525 KGWDYSCQVTLYQSF

-549 MELKK
+549 TGVQK
-554 EFYPDINEIKKLADL
+554 EFYPDIDEIKKIADL
-569 YKNDIKE
+569 YKKDAKE
-576 IIMSPKNAQR
+576 IVMSPQNAQK
-586 KWIADWYN
+586 KWLSDWYK
-594 DLYEYMVQ
+594 DLYEFMIQ
-602 SKEKQE
+602 SKNSQE
-608 NKELPLSEATYK
+608 SKE

>member
-1 MNEHIISYI
+1 MNEHVISYI

-69 RQKLIEKI
+69 KQKLLKKI
-77 YPFLSNK
+77 HPILTNK
-84 ITKFA
+84 VTQFVFNTLKTGIKTSTKIDLNNDEEGDLFFD
-89 LSTVKAGL
+89 L
-97 KASTTIDFNKDG
+97 TIPDYETEKDG
-109 YEDLFIDFII
+109 A
-119 PNFESD
+119 
-125 ENGKKIKTKKILILD
+125 KIKIKKLLIID

-154 FFAEEIIEKN
+154 FFSEDILENN
-164 LKAIFISNDEKIKDT
+164 LRAIFISNDEKIKDS
-179 QEQDDYK
+179 DDFDSYK

-191 IIGMEFKIVPNVTE
+191 IIGMEFNVEPDITD

-216 EHGETIL
+216 EHNEELL
-223 TEKSLNVLSTLKFE
+223 TKKSVNVLSTLKFK
-237 NLRSV
+237 NLRSI
-242 RQAFVHISQIF
+242 RQAFVHISQIY
-253 EIIGNTNINEDYIS
+253 EIIGKTDIDKDYIS
-267 SVIEYFLVLYIQKA
+267 NVIEFFLVLYIQKA
-281 KGDISSKEDFLDA
+281 KGDINSTEDFLDA
-294 IEAYT
+294 IEAYK

-304 FKNYKDTQ
+304 LKIYEDMQ

-339 SPNQVLED
+339 SPNQVLDD
-347 YKNWTMPDDEKTPYQ
+347 YKNWTMPDNEKTPYQ
-362 KLYQEWFNYSDIE
+362 KLYQEWFNYSDID

-409 ENGVIGESK
+409 ENGVIEESK
-418 EQIKKSF
+418 EQIKNSF
-425 SEYIQKNKSILEPY
+425 FEYIQRNKSILEPY

-446 GHFTRCKNCNSELVE
+446 GHFTRCKNCNSELLA
-461 IESKLRAVNRD
+461 IEAKLRDVNLN
-472 LIKEKVR
+472 LIKERVKSN
-479 LYFIEL
+479 FIEL
-485 YSNIPEKISE
+485 YSNIPEKISD

-504 GNSYSIPI
+504 KNSYFIPI
-512 LNLIDINELYLKM
+512 LSLIDINDLYLKM
-525 KVWNYNYQVVLFQSF
+525 KGWDYSCQVTLYQSF

-549 MELKK
+549 TGVQK
-554 EFYPDINEIKKLADL
+554 EFYPDIDEIKK
-569 YKNDIKE
+569 N
-576 IIMSPKNAQR
+576 R
-586 KWIADWYN
+586 
-594 DLYEYMVQ
+594 
-602 SKEKQE
+602 
-608 NKELPLSEATYK
+608 